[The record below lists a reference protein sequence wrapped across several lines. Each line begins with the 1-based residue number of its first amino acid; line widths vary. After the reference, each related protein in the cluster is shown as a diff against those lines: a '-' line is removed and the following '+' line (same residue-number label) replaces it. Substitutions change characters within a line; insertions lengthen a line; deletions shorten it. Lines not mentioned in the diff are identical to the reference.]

1 MAADLN
7 LRNLDP
13 KLIARLK
20 SDAALAGK
28 TLREWCIGLLG
39 GNDGTGRPFEADPTG
54 KTSRSGKPS
63 KLPSVRN
70 AKGSKKRLHP
80 VQPVRPELARRG
92 ELGRES
98 KGGAVS
104 EDAGNHEGHR
114 IANQGRYC
122 LTCKCQIIAPRSSS

>member
-39 GNDGTGRPFEADPTG
+39 GSDGKQQPDAEPERLPQDSGNRTGNRA
-54 KTSRSGKPS
+54 
-63 KLPSVRN
+63 KLPVVRS
-70 AKGSKKRLHP
+70 AKSSTQRLRK
-80 VQPVRPELARRG
+80 VQPVRRELARQRDASA
-92 ELGRES
+92 ELPQSQPSGCPHGYFSQAACRNN
-98 KGGAVS
+98 GG
-104 EDAGNHEGHR
+104 G
-114 IANQGRYC
+114 C
-122 LTCKCQIIAPRSSS
+122 